1 MNNIEII
8 GNTVTNNNGYLP
20 AYIVVDN
27 VLKSPN
33 YIFGLAMNNIEV
45 RNNSVVR
52 LSGNANIRF
61 P

>member
-1 MNNIEII
+1 MGDNYPKQGYMNNIEII

-33 YIFGLAMNNIEV
+33 YIFGLGHEQH
-45 RNNSVVR
+45 RSTQ
-52 LSGNANIRF
+52 
-61 P
+61 